1 MLMAC
6 VWSSGHAP
14 TMLQTPGN
22 TPKQLK
28 VAAVLAAVGVPRLS
42 RKVRHGLSGTLAA
55 LVDERAGYSGVLHT
69 RASVWEPSSP
79 RHYAAEYAQHTTLDA
94 CTAASYR
101 RQQSATPSCKCGLRQ
116 ACGLLVGLPCDPTA
130 CGELVRTAGSLME
143 LSACAHHAT
152 EGGEH
157 AQTVEGSARS

>member
-1 MLMAC
+1 MLRK
-6 VWSSGHAP
+6 
-14 TMLQTPGN
+14 PGN

-101 RQQSATPSCKCGLRQ
+101 RQQSAAPSCKCGLRQ
-116 ACGLLVGLPCDPTA
+116 LAAAGGNVTLSEVSMLTLLHGSLSELYFGLSVLRECRVCCDPRA
-130 CGELVRTAGSLME
+130 DKRL
-143 LSACAHHAT
+143 
-152 EGGEH
+152 
-157 AQTVEGSARS
+157 